1 MGKTE
6 NIIQAA
12 VIILLALF
20 IGTQPLTA
28 KKKSDEVDYLSLAAL
43 LIKDGFY
50 DRAETALISVDEE
63 QLKKQALEEEDNTR
77 LIRFYTFTGLIHL
90 KKKRYGQ
97 AAVSLEKS
105 IKSGSQDVLVRVYL
119 VQAYY
124 GQRNFKRTVVTIKKY
139 PQVLKEYYKIYGIYA
154 QSLWNLNLK
163 GEAYNVLQVALK
175 NHPKEKAFVRQ
186 ELFFLIGLKLYQ
198 TALERAQDFLATEEL
213 SKDDYITIGRAL
225 RKAGQ
230 AKKALPLLERGLLT
244 YPDDQNI
251 RLELSGC
258 YHDSSMNYTAAVI
271 MEKASI
277 EDPELIAQT
286 AELYRRAKRYVKAL
300 FLNMSIPDQ
309 KEKLKQRLAYYVE
322 MGEYESVA
330 AMYTDASRSGLLE
343 NEDIVYAFAYSF
355 FMTGNFDDSEM
366 LLTRITRN
374 DLFRKAAEL
383 RKSMEVCK
391 EDPKGCI

>member
-77 LIRFYTFTGLIHL
+77 LIRYYTFTGLIHL
-90 KKKRYGQ
+90 KKKRFGQ

-105 IKSGSQDVLVRVYL
+105 IKSGSEDVLVRVYL

-154 QSLWNLNLK
+154 QSLWNLDLK

-271 MEKASI
+271 MEKASY